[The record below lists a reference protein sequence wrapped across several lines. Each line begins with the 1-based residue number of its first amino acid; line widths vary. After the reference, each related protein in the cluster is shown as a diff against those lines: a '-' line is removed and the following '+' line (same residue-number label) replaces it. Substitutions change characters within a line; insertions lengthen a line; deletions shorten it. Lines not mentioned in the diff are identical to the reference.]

1 MGHLFPDLP
10 ACGAIDRTHDGG
22 RHDLTRDRART
33 VSLVHNRRVPPLRTP
48 PTAHSAWP
56 GRLALGLGIASAAGL
71 GGVALW
77 LAPLAQTAGR
87 GAVAEQTAGLGAV
100 LDTTWQR
107 LRGDAV
113 HWFGAHANGIGP
125 VLEFRAEEL
134 GGFPTTS
141 ETQPPPEENAAV
153 IAGLLRQAGADLRA
167 GGDPARARAT
177 IESARELC
185 TTAHGRAGVE
195 LAALR
200 LAAAARDTAWVREL
214 FERFDRDTPLD
225 AREHGLPL
233 RALGLL
239 TAAPWIESERAV
251 EAARRCLQDALDGV
265 LPLPSSPKSEVD
277 PRSRALVRRLGELAG
292 DEHGERV
299 LERLEAW
306 ARWSELRSLGP
317 IPEDGAAWLGDGD
330 TLWFVQRG
338 AEGARARRLEREA
351 FLGQLEAALRAQPL
365 VDTELTVAAAGLA
378 EAGALVTAPV
388 RLDAVPFP
396 IELRHPN
403 LARWIAAEGAQVRLV
418 QGSLFAVAAL
428 AALGGIAVAGLA
440 RRERR
445 LAELRSRWI
454 ASVSHELRTP
464 VAALSLAAER
474 LERTREREPSRL
486 PEYHRAIAA
495 ETSRLVRLVAE
506 VMDLAR
512 LERGAA
518 PALERQWLDPAV
530 WLEQWLAGTRPG
542 LAAQGFALEVEA
554 GPLPPRAHFDGA
566 ALGRVLENLVRNA
579 VEHGNYDRA
588 PRPGGHT
595 PTRRI
600 GIAWRTEGD
609 HWAIE
614 VRDDGQGCR
623 AEAKLFEPFERGAAA
638 GSARGV
644 GLGLGIAR
652 ELVRA
657 HGGELDFLKTPHG
670 DLRGGAF
677 RISLPMEPAHVE
689 TATEPPPSARK
700 ALR

>member
-1 MGHLFPDLP
+1 M
-10 ACGAIDRTHDGG
+10 
-22 RHDLTRDRART
+22 
-33 VSLVHNRRVPPLRTP
+33 HNRRVPPLRTS

-87 GAVAEQTAGLGAV
+87 GAVAEQTAGLAAV
-100 LDTTWQR
+100 LDATWQP
-107 LRGDAV
+107 LRGDAM
-113 HWFGAHANGIGP
+113 HWFGAQGDGIGP
-125 VLEFRAEEL
+125 VMEFRADAL
-134 GGFPTTS
+134 RTFPAAN
-141 ETQPPPEENAAV
+141 ETDPPPEESAAV
-153 IAGLLRQAGADLRA
+153 IAGLLRQAGADLRP
-167 GGDPARARAT
+167 GGDPTRARAT
-177 IESARELC
+177 IDSARELC

-200 LAAAARDTAWVREL
+200 LAAAAGDTAWVREL
-214 FERFDRDTPLD
+214 FEGFERDTPPD
-225 AREHGLPL
+225 AREQGLPM

-239 TAAPWIESERAV
+239 TAAPWIEIERAV
-251 EAARRCLQDALDGV
+251 EAARRCLDDALEGV
-265 LPLPSSPKSEVD
+265 LPLPLAPESEVD
-277 PRSRALVRRLGELAG
+277 PRSRALVRRLGDLAG
-292 DEHGERV
+292 AEHGERV

-306 ARWSELRSLGP
+306 ARWSELRNLGP
-317 IPEDGAAWLGDGD
+317 IPENGAVWLSDGD
-330 TLWFVQRG
+330 ALRFVQRG
-338 AEGARARRLEREA
+338 AEGAKARRLEREA
-351 FLGQLEAALRAQPL
+351 FLGQLAEALRAQPL
-365 VDTELTVAAAGLA
+365 VDPELTVAAAGEG

-396 IELRHPN
+396 IELRHPD
-403 LARWIAAEGAQVRLV
+403 LPRWIAAEGAQVRLV
-418 QGSLFAVAAL
+418 QGSLFALAAL

-464 VAALSLAAER
+464 VAALSLTAER
-474 LERTREREPSRL
+474 LERIREREPSRL
-486 PEYHRAIAA
+486 PEYHRAIAS
-495 ETSRLVRLVAE
+495 ETSRLVRLVAQ

-542 LAAQGFALEVEA
+542 LLAQGFVLDVDA
-554 GPLPPRAHFDGA
+554 GALPPRAHFDGV

-588 PRPGGHT
+588 PRPGGHA

-600 GIAWRTEGD
+600 GIAWRTDGD
-609 HWAIE
+609 RWAIDI
-614 VRDDGQGCR
+614 RDDGQGCR
-623 AEAKLFEPFERGAAA
+623 VEAKLFEPFERGAAA

-652 ELVRA
+652 ELMRA
-657 HGGELDFLKTPHG
+657 HGGELDFLRAPHG
-670 DLRGGAF
+670 DLRGAAF
-677 RISLPMEPAHVE
+677 RISLPIAPAHLE
-689 TATEPPPSARK
+689 PTPEPTPATRK

>member
-1 MGHLFPDLP
+1 MGRAPS
-10 ACGAIDRTHDGG
+10 G
-22 RHDLTRDRART
+22 RART
-33 VSLVHNRRVPPLRTP
+33 VRLVHNRRVPPLRTP

-100 LDTTWQR
+100 LDATWQQ
-107 LRGDAV
+107 LRGDAAQ
-113 HWFGAHANGIGP
+113 WFGAEADGLGQ

-134 GGFPTTS
+134 RTFPGTN
-141 ETQPPPEENAAV
+141 ETDPPPEESAAV
-153 IAGLLRQAGADLRA
+153 IAGLLRQAGADLRP
-167 GGDPARARAT
+167 GGDAARARAT

-200 LAAAARDTAWVREL
+200 LAAAAADAAWVREL
-214 FERFDRDTPLD
+214 FAGFDRDTPPD

-251 EAARRCLQDALDGV
+251 EAARRCLDDALEGL
-265 LPLPSSPKSEVD
+265 LPLPSSAEPEVD
-277 PRSRALVRRLGELAG
+277 PRSRVLVRRLGELAG
-292 DEHGERV
+292 EEHAERV
-299 LERLEAW
+299 LERVEKW
-306 ARWSELRSLGP
+306 ARWSELRDLGP
-317 IPEDGAAWLGDGD
+317 IPESGPVWLSDGD
-330 TLWFVQRG
+330 ALWFALQG
-338 AEGARARRLEREA
+338 ADGARARRIERAA
-351 FLGQLEAALRAQPL
+351 FLEQLAAALRAQPL
-365 VDTELTVAAAGLA
+365 VDAELTVAAAGA
-378 EAGALVTAPV
+378 GEAGALVTAPV
-388 RLDAVPFP
+388 RLEAVPFP
-396 IELRHPN
+396 IELRHPD
-403 LARWIAAEGAQVRLV
+403 LPRWIAAEGAQVRLV
-418 QGSLFAVAAL
+418 QGSLFALAAL

-464 VAALSLAAER
+464 VAALSLTAER
-474 LERTREREPSRL
+474 LERIREREPSRL

-495 ETSRLVRLVAE
+495 ETSRLVRLVAQ

-542 LAAQGFALEVEA
+542 LLAQGFVLDVDA
-554 GPLPPRAHFDGA
+554 GALPPRAHFDGV
-566 ALGRVLENLVRNA
+566 ALGRVLENLFRNA
-579 VEHGNYDRA
+579 VEHGNYDHA
-588 PRPGGHT
+588 TRPGGHA

-609 HWAIE
+609 RWAIE

-657 HGGELDFLKTPHG
+657 HGGELDFLKSPHRN
-670 DLRGGAF
+670 LRGAAF
-677 RISLPMEPAHVE
+677 CISLPIAPAQLETTPEP
-689 TATEPPPSARK
+689 TPATRK